1 MGRHRGASSW
11 PGVPLPCLRLLA
23 GAGWGLAPLRSSAGA
38 KPSVGP
44 WGLLSFTPWG
54 WAAGAELRPCPSWDM
69 PGPPLSTQVSPRPA
83 WVLVPRGASPTSF
96 SPLRSSA
103 QTLPCPQPPLPR
115 LASKRGG
122 GGGTGRQTGPCR
134 GKCRPWRGPAR
145 CHGRGTAW
153 GCGQGAAVSP
163 GDCPPSGAKAH
174 TQGCGARPVGRRTG
188 AEGGWHGGRGTREK
202 GGTWD
207 TQGPVRAAVVTRRR
221 SRGRVRVRGRLPVSH
236 GAPAR
241 RPLGP
246 PHKAPPPRTPPHH
259 GPAATRR
266 YGRRGGGRGT
276 HQPGTPPPPPP
287 NPGRGNQT
295 DAWRGD
301 GTPGPFRGLG
311 DAGGEPFRGS
321 GGASRCARC

>member
-1 MGRHRGASSW
+1 MA
-11 PGVPLPCLRLLA
+11 
-23 GAGWGLAPLRSSAGA
+23 
-38 KPSVGP
+38 
-44 WGLLSFTPWG
+44 
-54 WAAGAELRPCPSWDM
+54 
-69 PGPPLSTQVSPRPA
+69 GPPLSTQVSPRPA

-103 QTLPCPQPPLPR
+103 QTLPCPQPPPFPGWPR
-115 LASKRGG
+115 NVGG
-122 GGGTGRQTGPCR
+122 GGGSTGRQTGPCR

-276 HQPGTPPPPPP
+276 PQPGTPPPPPQSREGEP
-287 NPGRGNQT
+287 DRCLAGGRDTGTVPGFGGCWGGTVPGLGGSIPVCPVLSPVSARRDVGTPCPAAPAPALLRPGRPLHG
-295 DAWRGD
+295 
-301 GTPGPFRGLG
+301 
-311 DAGGEPFRGS
+311 
-321 GGASRCARC
+321 

>member
-1 MGRHRGASSW
+1 MA
-11 PGVPLPCLRLLA
+11 
-23 GAGWGLAPLRSSAGA
+23 
-38 KPSVGP
+38 
-44 WGLLSFTPWG
+44 
-54 WAAGAELRPCPSWDM
+54 
-69 PGPPLSTQVSPRPA
+69 GPPLSTQVSPRPA

-103 QTLPCPQPPLPR
+103 QTLPCPQLPLPR

-122 GGGTGRQTGPCR
+122 WGGTGRQTGPCR

-276 HQPGTPPPPPP
+276 HQPGPPPPPP
-287 NPGRGNQT
+287 IPGGGTRPMPGGGTGHRDRSGVWGMLGGNRSGARGEH
-295 DAWRGD
+295 
-301 GTPGPFRGLG
+301 PGVPG
-311 DAGGEPFRGS
+311 AEPRLCPQGCRDPLPGCSCPCSAAPWPPAARVS
-321 GGASRCARC
+321 GGCYGGWGGGQG